1 MLAVVALATLTAC
14 GGSTSPSSRVVV
26 GTLAVAAGGSGSCA
40 FGASGGL
47 ACWGLVPSGTPTDTM
62 GIALGATSVTAPVPF
77 TFLAMGKTDLTST
90 GCGVSDAAQ
99 VYCWGALELDGTG
112 QLAFGTGIT
121 VLAGASSAS
130 SVSIDQGHLCVTRT
144 DHAVR
149 CYGAFS
155 GGGRGTDSVDLSTVN
170 PDASLVA
177 NGLSPAQSVFGTA
190 QGRMFGCALRTDSL
204 VACWGTRHRGQ
215 LGGAIADSAQNCTGY
230 APQWC
235 QPGAAL
241 VAGGQQY
248 RQLAASFDHACAV
261 RIVGTVDYFR
271 RNIFSSLC

>member
-26 GTLAVAAGGSGSCA
+26 GTIAVAAGGSGSCA

-47 ACWGLVPSGTPTDTM
+47 ACWGRVPSGTPTDTM

-121 VLAGASSAS
+121 ALAGASSAS

-149 CYGAFS
+149 CS
-155 GGGRGTDSVDLSTVN
+155 
-170 PDASLVA
+170 
-177 NGLSPAQSVFGTA
+177 
-190 QGRMFGCALRTDSL
+190 
-204 VACWGTRHRGQ
+204 
-215 LGGAIADSAQNCTGY
+215 
-230 APQWC
+230 
-235 QPGAAL
+235 
-241 VAGGQQY
+241 
-248 RQLAASFDHACAV
+248 
-261 RIVGTVDYFR
+261 
-271 RNIFSSLC
+271 